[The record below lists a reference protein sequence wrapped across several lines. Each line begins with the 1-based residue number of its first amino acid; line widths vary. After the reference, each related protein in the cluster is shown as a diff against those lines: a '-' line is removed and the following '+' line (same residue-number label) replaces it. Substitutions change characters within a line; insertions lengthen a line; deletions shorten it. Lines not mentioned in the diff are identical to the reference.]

1 MNLEL
6 LLKEY
11 AKDPRCFQI
20 ADRITLS
27 KMQQIHLSGLRGSA
41 TEFVLS
47 SVFNHSATSQLNHL
61 IILRDAEEA
70 AYFHNTFE
78 NLRIATREEQEQ
90 NSKGIIG
97 ILRIN

>member
-20 ADRITLS
+20 AERITLS

-70 AYFHNTFE
+70 A
-78 NLRIATREEQEQ
+78 
-90 NSKGIIG
+90 
-97 ILRIN
+97 